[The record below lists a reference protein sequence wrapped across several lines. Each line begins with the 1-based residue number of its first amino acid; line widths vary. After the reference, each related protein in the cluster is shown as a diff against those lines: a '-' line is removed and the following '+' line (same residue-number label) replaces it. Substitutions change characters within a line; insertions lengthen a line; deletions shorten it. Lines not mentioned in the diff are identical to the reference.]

1 MFSLREGAAAPH
13 KLLSCLTG
21 LLTRCTVKLTSPLI
35 HRLSSAEWVPADFPT
50 AGAFVAYRNV
60 VSLLP
65 PVHSLWLYQCKLLP
79 GSVIRGLKILP
90 PCIKHGWERH
100 FDERTSFLWRMLRW
114 VGGQQGWEAVTHRY
128 TKHRAV
134 KVPAGLRRQW
144 PSEVTARS
152 VFHGMILSNPACAPN
167 LCSTSNAP
175 LEECL
180 FLFTQYFLQN
190 TQHKIKTEV
199 ISFSPKS

>member
-65 PVHSLWLYQCKLLP
+65 PSAQPVVVPMQASAWLC
-79 GSVIRGLKILP
+79 
-90 PCIKHGWERH
+90 
-100 FDERTSFLWRMLRW
+100 D
-114 VGGQQGWEAVTHRY
+114 QG
-128 TKHRAV
+128 TK
-134 KVPAGLRRQW
+134 
-144 PSEVTARS
+144 
-152 VFHGMILSNPACAPN
+152 N
-167 LCSTSNAP
+167 LAP
-175 LEECL
+175 L
-180 FLFTQYFLQN
+180 
-190 TQHKIKTEV
+190 HKTWVRKTL
-199 ISFSPKS
+199 